1 MTGPHHG
8 AKRRIRHDSRGAAIV
23 EFGILAPLIIAM
35 MLGVFQIG
43 ITMHAYNA
51 LRSLAGD
58 TTRYATVE
66 YQKDR
71 SLTDDQITQWA
82 EGRAVDGTYVL
93 DGNDLIVTTQTPAT
107 QRVNGARERTL
118 TLSYTL
124 PGLLSF
130 IGVNGFTITYSRSIF
145 VPA

>member
-1 MTGPHHG
+1 MTGPYRKTEYCLRDN
-8 AKRRIRHDSRGAAIV
+8 ARGAAIV

-43 ITMHAYNA
+43 ITMHSYNA

-71 SLTDDQITQWA
+71 HLTDDQITQWA
-82 EGRAVDGTYVL
+82 QARAVDGTYVL
-93 DGNDLIVTTQTPAT
+93 DGNDLVVTTQTPAN
-107 QRVNGARERTL
+107 QRVSGAQERTL
-118 TLSYTL
+118 TLSYKL
-124 PGLLSF
+124 PGLLTF
-130 IGVNGFTITYSRSIF
+130 FGVDGFTITYSRSIF

>member
-1 MTGPHHG
+1 M
-8 AKRRIRHDSRGAAIV
+8 IRHYRKAIRHFRNDTRGAAIV

-43 ITMHAYNA
+43 MTMHSYNA

-58 TTRYATVE
+58 ATRYATVE

-71 SLTDDQITQWA
+71 HLTDEQITQWA
-82 EGRAVDGTYVL
+82 EARAVDGTYVL
-93 DGNDLIVTTQTPAT
+93 DGNDLVVTTQTPAT
-107 QRVNGARERTL
+107 QRVSGAQERTL
-118 TLSYTL
+118 TISYTL
-124 PGLLSF
+124 PGLLEF
-130 IGVNGFTITYSRSIF
+130 FGVDGFTITYSRSIF